1 MKNNE
6 NSLIECITSVQKAK
20 SMYIYLYMCTVRFIK
35 EPQLNIGITNN
46 FRRGPFPERSGS
58 IFSGEW
64 YKSDEKSLDGI
75 RQQGLYD

>member
-1 MKNNE
+1 
-6 NSLIECITSVQKAK
+6 
-20 SMYIYLYMCTVRFIK
+20 MCTVRFIK

-46 FRRGPFPERSGS
+46 YRRGPFPERSGS

-64 YKSDEKSLDGI
+64 YKTDEKSLDGI